1 MKAVLISILLVTG
14 CIGFVRSAESK
25 SPQQKLSL
33 GNISLGETL
42 DDFQSQFPKAVCGS
56 SLYAAEIAL
65 SDVPDKGALTG
76 CCLDRPMYVW
86 KFTSH
91 HILPEASCHVL
102 ATFYDS
108 QLITLRY
115 VVNVQSIDDLLP
127 EIIKANGP
135 ATFDGS
141 VPLNPSDPQR
151 VAAWIY
157 GDEMLSLS
165 KIVLS
170 YERPEDT
177 AVLVVLWKDAP
188 SKPIQRR

>member
-1 MKAVLISILLVTG
+1 MKVLLISILLIVGWT
-14 CIGFVRSAESK
+14 GFVRSAESK
-25 SPQQKLSL
+25 PSQQKLSL

-42 DDFQSQFPKAVCGS
+42 NDFQTQFPKAECGS
-56 SLYAAEIAL
+56 SLYAAEVAL
-65 SDVPDKGALTG
+65 ADVPNKGALIG

-86 KFTSH
+86 RFTLH
-91 HILPEASCHVL
+91 HILPAASCHVL

-108 QLITLRY
+108 RLITLRY
-115 VVNVQSIDDLLP
+115 VVDVPSIESLLP

-135 ATFDGS
+135 ATFDGI

-157 GDEMLSLS
+157 GDETLNLST
-165 KIVLS
+165 IVLS
-170 YERPEDT
+170 NERPDET
-177 AVLVVLWKDAP
+177 AVLVQLWKPAP